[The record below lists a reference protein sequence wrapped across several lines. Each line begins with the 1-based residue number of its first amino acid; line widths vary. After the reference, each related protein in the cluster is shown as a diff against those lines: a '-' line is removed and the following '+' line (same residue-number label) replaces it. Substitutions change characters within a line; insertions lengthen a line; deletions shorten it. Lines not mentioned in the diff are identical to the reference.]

1 MLVIGITGKA
11 CAGKNAYSSVFASFG
26 FPVVD
31 VDTLGHAALQTS
43 EQKIIQ
49 AFGSDILTGGA
60 IDRKKLGALV
70 FSDPRKLKVLES
82 ISHPEMVEAC
92 KHMIDQARQQNKEA
106 IILNAALLGRM
117 GLADL
122 CDHIVFIQA
131 PLLVRYL
138 RAKGRERLSWKR
150 FLDRERAQKDI
161 NVASLAGKKPVKV
174 LHNTRSR
181 TLIHRQ
187 VATYCATIGLP
198 ISPQFG
204 NRGNM
209 RV

>member
-106 IILNAALLGRM
+106 IILNAALLGRFWS
-117 GLADL
+117 G
-122 CDHIVFIQA
+122 
-131 PLLVRYL
+131 
-138 RAKGRERLSWKR
+138 
-150 FLDRERAQKDI
+150 
-161 NVASLAGKKPVKV
+161 
-174 LHNTRSR
+174 T
-181 TLIHRQ
+181 
-187 VATYCATIGLP
+187 
-198 ISPQFG
+198 
-204 NRGNM
+204 
-209 RV
+209 

>member
-31 VDTLGHAALQTS
+31 VDTLGHAAL
-43 EQKIIQ
+43 EQGKEAIVH
-49 AFGSDILTGGA
+49 AFGSDILTSGA

-70 FSDPRKLKVLES
+70 FSDPKKLKVLES
-82 ISHPEMVEAC
+82 ISHPKMVAAC
-92 KHMIDQARQQNKEA
+92 KHLIEQARQQNKGA

-131 PLLVRYL
+131 PLLIRFL
-138 RAKGRERLSWKR
+138 RAKRRERLSWKR

-187 VATYCATIGLP
+187 VATYCATIGIS
-198 ISPQFG
+198 ISPNG
-204 NRGNM
+204 
-209 RV
+209 